1 MNCFKKFCS
10 WSEKN
15 QKHTHIYHARIILPH
30 RRSMKSLSELSFE
43 LKIPYYKIKY
53 AHQILAIP
61 EPKKVGGIRV
71 YDKKMIDKVR
81 AYFAGCKN
89 NP

>member
-1 MNCFKKFCS
+1 
-10 WSEKN
+10 
-15 QKHTHIYHARIILPH
+15 
-30 RRSMKSLSELSFE
+30 MKSLSELSFE

-71 YDKKMIDKVR
+71 YDEKLIKKVK
-81 AYFAGCKN
+81 AYFSN
-89 NP
+89 RE